1 MILISHRGNLN
12 GPNPER
18 ENHPDYI
25 WEALRAG
32 FEVEIDIWFVDG
44 KFKLGHDEPQY
55 DFPFSLIEN
64 HYNKLWIHCKNMEAL
79 SQLNEVDSS
88 GLKLNYFSHESDL
101 GVLTSRGYIWSTNV
115 YKRGILVLPEFFAT
129 DPTEDTFGVCSDYIQ
144 NYKLNERLNLYYST
158 LPHSRKKRNSS

>member
-32 FEVEIDIWFVDG
+32 YEVEIDVWWVEG

-55 DFPFSLIEN
+55 DFPFRINRKPLQQTYGFIV
-64 HYNKLWIHCKNMEAL
+64 KTMEAL
-79 SQLNEVDSS
+79 
-88 GLKLNYFSHESDL
+88 
-101 GVLTSRGYIWSTNV
+101 IST
-115 YKRGILVLPEFFAT
+115 
-129 DPTEDTFGVCSDYIQ
+129 
-144 NYKLNERLNLYYST
+144 
-158 LPHSRKKRNSS
+158 